1 MSHRAWW
8 LVIASIVLLG
18 IAVAVQDGLRRNAD
32 DALSPDASS
41 VAASDM
47 SGGASPADG
56 AAAANAQLRAAHDA
70 AMRDAVSAVH
80 AYLAVL
86 FKDDRSEA
94 DALWIH
100 GRPATQGEADLRT
113 LEAVTGLRV
122 DNERP
127 QPLDSAPVPTALR
140 IPVRL
145 RIGGQGP
152 LRRYSGHYDL
162 RRDGETWR
170 ITAASLDLSPAQR

>member
-1 MSHRAWW
+1 MSHRNWW
-8 LVIASIVLLG
+8 LVIATIVLLG
-18 IAVAVQDGLRRNAD
+18 IAVAVQEGLRRNAD
-32 DALSPDASS
+32 EALSSETASGVVPDASGTS
-41 VAASDM
+41 PAASTV
-47 SGGASPADG
+47 
-56 AAAANAQLRAAHDA
+56 AANAELRAAHDA

-80 AYLAVL
+80 AYLAAL

-113 LEAVTGLRV
+113 LEGVTGLRV

-127 QPLDSAPVPTALR
+127 QPLDAAPVPTTLR
-140 IPVRL
+140 IPVHL

-170 ITAASLDLSPAQR
+170 INAASIDPSPAQR

>member
-1 MSHRAWW
+1 MSHRALW
-8 LVIASIVLLG
+8 LVIATIVLLG
-18 IAVAVQDGLRRNAD
+18 IAVAVQEGLRRNMH
-32 DALSPDASS
+32 DAPLPDSS
-41 VAASDM
+41 SAAAVDTSAAS
-47 SGGASPADG
+47 AT
-56 AAAANAQLRAAHDA
+56 AAAATASAELRAAHDA
-70 AMRDAVSAVH
+70 AMQDAVSAVH
-80 AYLAVL
+80 AYLAAL

-113 LEAVTGLRV
+113 LEHVTGLRV

-127 QPLDSAPVPTALR
+127 QPLDATPVSTALR
-140 IPVRL
+140 VPVRL

-162 RRDGETWR
+162 RLDGETWR
-170 ITAASLDLSPAQR
+170 ITAASIDPSPAQR

>member
-8 LVIASIVLLG
+8 LVIAAIVLLG
-18 IAVAVQDGLRRNAD
+18 IAVAVQEGLRRGAD
-32 DALSPDASS
+32 DAGSAQSSGAATATSSASNGPG
-41 VAASDM
+41 D
-47 SGGASPADG
+47 
-56 AAAANAQLRAAHDA
+56 AAANPEARAAYAA
-70 AMRDAVSAVH
+70 AMTDAVSTLH
-80 AYLAVL
+80 TYLAAL

-113 LEAVTGLRV
+113 LDGVTGLRV
-122 DNERP
+122 DNDQP
-127 QPLDSAPVPTALR
+127 QQLDASPVPTTVR

-152 LRRYSGHYDL
+152 LRRYTGHYEL
-162 RRDGETWR
+162 RRDGAGWR
-170 ITAASLDLSPAQR
+170 ITAASIDPSPAQR

>member
-8 LVIASIVLLG
+8 LVIAAIVLLG
-18 IAVAVQDGLRRNAD
+18 IAVAVQEGLRRGAD
-32 DALSPDASS
+32 DAGFAQPSGPATASS
-41 VAASDM
+41 GASPG
-47 SGGASPADG
+47 SGGAGANAEARAAY
-56 AAAANAQLRAAHDA
+56 AAA
-70 AMRDAVSAVH
+70 MTDAVSTLH
-80 AYLAVL
+80 TYLAAL

-100 GRPATQGEADLRT
+100 GRPGTQGEANLRT
-113 LEAVTGLRV
+113 LDGVTGLRV

-127 QPLDSAPVPTALR
+127 QPLDASPVPTALR

-152 LRRYSGHYDL
+152 LRRYDGHYDL
-162 RRDGETWR
+162 RRDGAGWR
-170 ITAASLDLSPAQR
+170 ITAASIDPSPAQR

>member
-8 LVIASIVLLG
+8 LVIATIVLLG
-18 IAVAVQDGLRRNAD
+18 IAVAVQEGLRRDAD
-32 DALSPDASS
+32 DLPSPDSPAAAASTASAPSPDA
-41 VAASDM
+41 A
-47 SGGASPADG
+47 G
-56 AAAANAQLRAAHDA
+56 AAASAGLQAAHDA

-80 AYLAVL
+80 AYLAAL

-94 DALWIH
+94 DAMWIH
-100 GRPATQGEADLRT
+100 GRPASQGEADLRT
-113 LEAVTGLRV
+113 LENVTGLRV
-122 DNERP
+122 DNARP
-127 QPLDSAPVPTALR
+127 QPLDATPVPAALR
-140 IPVRL
+140 IPVHL

-170 ITAASLDLSPAQR
+170 ITAASIDPSPAQR

>member
-8 LVIASIVLLG
+8 LVIATIVLLG
-18 IAVAVQDGLRRNAD
+18 IAVAVQEGLRRNAD
-32 DALSPDASS
+32 DVSSPDAPGATAPDSS
-41 VAASDM
+41 D
-47 SGGASPADG
+47 ASPA
-56 AAAANAQLRAAHDA
+56 AAIAAGNAELRAAHDT
-70 AMRDAVSAVH
+70 AMQDAVSAVH
-80 AYLAVL
+80 AYLAAL

-100 GRPATQGEADLRT
+100 GRPASQGEADLRT
-113 LEAVTGLRV
+113 LEDVPGLRV

-127 QPLDSAPVPTALR
+127 QPLDATPVPTALR
-140 IPVRL
+140 IPVHL

-152 LRRYSGHYDL
+152 LRRYSGYYDL

-170 ITAASLDLSPAQR
+170 ITAASIDPSPAQR